1 MDIKKYKNKEELLDS
16 LIKRE
21 DSILDV
27 GFWGQGVS
35 IDDDN
40 WPHRILKNRVD
51 DIYGLDIIFDEDKLE
66 NPENYFKASAEDFN
80 LEKKFDVIFAGDL
93 IEHLSNPGLFLN
105 SSSKHI
111 KEDGRLIITT
121 PNAFNLFV
129 MAGKLMN
136 QEPVVNY
143 DHTCY
148 FNSKTIKTLL
158 NKNGWELEQLGYI
171 YSLGVNHKES
181 FKKKFLNTL
190 YKILSKFTS
199 KYYETMVVVA
209 KPIK

>member
-1 MDIKKYKNKEELLDS
+1 MDVKKYKNKEELLDS

-51 DIYGLDIIFDEDKLE
+51 NIYGLDIVFDESKLE
-66 NPENYFKASAEDFN
+66 NPENYFKASAENFN

-93 IEHLSNPGLFLN
+93 IEHLSNPGLFLKSAKRHLN
-105 SSSKHI
+105 PG
-111 KEDGRLIITT
+111 GRIIITT

-129 MAGKLMN
+129 IAGKLAN
-136 QEPVVNY
+136 FEPVVNH

-148 FNSKTIKTLL
+148 FNSKTMKTLL
-158 NKNGWELEQLGYI
+158 NKNDLELSQLGYV
-171 YSLGVNHKES
+171 YTLGVKHKES
-181 FKKKFLNTL
+181 LKKKILNFI
-190 YKILSKFTS
+190 YKIFSKFTP
-199 KYYETMVVVA
+199 KYFETMVVVS
-209 KPIK
+209 KVD